1 MKKILA
7 FLLAAMLLLSIVGCA
22 AQTQPDAQPAAAEP
36 AADTSQPTQDSVS
49 AADGDTVTIGYYL
62 PLSGANATDSP
73 YYLNAI
79 NLAIKKINAE
89 GGLNGK
95 QIVTASYDTTSSTE
109 EAAKVATKLV
119 TVDKISICI
128 SSPMSSEVLASSKT
142 LNDAG
147 VFTMVMGI
155 SSALLDPESFEYG
168 FRGSFNTDNTIPAC
182 LNMIDTLGAKSV
194 AILFSQ
200 GDASITNATQFRDQ
214 STELGYDCTAFET
227 FDLGEMDYQICEAGL
242 SRTYQ
247 VINLSWKMTALENI
261 LVGMHSNLKS
271 TFWQSLFHTKFQRE
285 EERAALARARE
296 LLDFVGL
303 RDRENELASS
313 LSYGEQQM
321 LAIGRALINRPKLMI
336 LDEPWLGLTPITIR
350 EIFESIKRINAEGTT
365 ILFVE
370 QNARIAMATA
380 QRGYVL
386 QAGKIELTDTCE
398 KLISNEEVQRI
409 YLGTN

>member
-1 MKKILA
+1 
-7 FLLAAMLLLSIVGCA
+7 MLN
-22 AQTQPDAQPAAAEP
+22 AEH
-36 AADTSQPTQDSVS
+36 
-49 AADGDTVTIGYYL
+49 VTIRFGGITAVNDVSIHL
-62 PLSGANATDSP
+62 ERNKITALIGPNGA
-73 YYLNAI
+73 
-79 NLAIKKINAE
+79 
-89 GGLNGK
+89 GK
-95 QIVTASYDTTSSTE
+95 TTFFN
-109 EAAKVATKLV
+109 
-119 TVDKISICI
+119 CI
-128 SSPMSSEVLASSKT
+128 S
-142 LNDAG
+142 G
-147 VFTMVMGI
+147 VYTPNEGTIV
-155 SSALLDPESFEYG
+155 FEG
-168 FRGSFNTDNTIPAC
+168 QHIEGKK
-182 LNMIDTLGAKSV
+182 G
-194 AILFSQ
+194 
-200 GDASITNATQFRDQ
+200 
-214 STELGYDCTAFET
+214 
-227 FDLGEMDYQICEAGL
+227 YQICEAGL

-285 EERAALARARE
+285 EEQAALARARE

-336 LDEPWLGLTPITIR
+336 LDEPSLGLAPIIIR

-370 QNARIAMATA
+370 QNARIALATA

-386 QAGKIELTDTCE
+386 QTGKIELTDTCE
-398 KLISNEEVQRI
+398 NLISNEEVQRI

>member
-1 MKKILA
+1 M
-7 FLLAAMLLLSIVGCA
+7 LLSIVGCA
-22 AQTQPDAQPAAAEP
+22 AQTQSDAQPAAAEP

-95 QIVTASYDTTSSTE
+95 QIITASYDTTSSTE
-109 EAAKVATKLV
+109 EVAKVATKLV

-285 EERAALARARE
+285 EEQAALARARE

-336 LDEPWLGLTPITIR
+336 LDEPWLGLAPITIR

-370 QNARIAMATA
+370 QNARIALATA

>member
-22 AQTQPDAQPAAAEP
+22 AQTQFDAQPAAAEP

-168 FRGSFNTDNTIPAC
+168 FRGSFNTANTIPAC

-285 EERAALARARE
+285 EEQAALARARE

-336 LDEPWLGLTPITIR
+336 LDEPWLGLAPITIR

-370 QNARIAMATA
+370 QNARIALATA

-398 KLISNEEVQRI
+398 NLISNEEVQRI

>member
-1 MKKILA
+1 MTDTRPVVLK
-7 FLLAAMLLLSIVGCA
+7 
-22 AQTQPDAQPAAAEP
+22 AEHLGI
-36 AADTSQPTQDSVS
+36 TF
-49 AADGDTVTIGYYL
+49 
-62 PLSGANATDSP
+62 
-73 YYLNAI
+73 
-79 NLAIKKINAE
+79 
-89 GGLNGK
+89 GGLKAVSDFNMEIHEGELMGLIGPNGAGK
-95 QIVTASYDTTSSTE
+95 TTFFN
-109 EAAKVATKLV
+109 
-119 TVDKISICI
+119 CI
-128 SSPMSSEVLASSKT
+128 S
-142 LNDAG
+142 G
-147 VFTMVMGI
+147 VYTPNEGTIV
-155 SSALLDPESFEYG
+155 FEG
-168 FRGSFNTDNTIPAC
+168 QHIEGKK
-182 LNMIDTLGAKSV
+182 G
-194 AILFSQ
+194 
-200 GDASITNATQFRDQ
+200 
-214 STELGYDCTAFET
+214 
-227 FDLGEMDYQICEAGL
+227 YQICEAGL

-285 EERAALARARE
+285 EEQAALARARE

-336 LDEPWLGLTPITIR
+336 LDEPSLGLAPIIIR

-370 QNARIAMATA
+370 QNARIALATA
-380 QRGYVL
+380 QRSYVL

-398 KLISNEEVQRI
+398 NLISNEEVQRI

>member
-336 LDEPWLGLTPITIR
+336 LDEPWLGLAPITIR

-370 QNARIAMATA
+370 QNARIALATA

-386 QAGKIELTDTCE
+386 QTGKIELTDTCE
-398 KLISNEEVQRI
+398 NLISNEEVQRI

>member
-7 FLLAAMLLLSIVGCA
+7 FLLAAMLLSIVGCA
-22 AQTQPDAQPAAAEP
+22 AQTQSDAQPAAAEP

-285 EERAALARARE
+285 EEQAALARARE

-336 LDEPWLGLTPITIR
+336 LDEPWLGLAPIIIC

-370 QNARIAMATA
+370 QNARIALATA
-380 QRGYVL
+380 QRSYVL

-398 KLISNEEVQRI
+398 NLISNEEVQRI